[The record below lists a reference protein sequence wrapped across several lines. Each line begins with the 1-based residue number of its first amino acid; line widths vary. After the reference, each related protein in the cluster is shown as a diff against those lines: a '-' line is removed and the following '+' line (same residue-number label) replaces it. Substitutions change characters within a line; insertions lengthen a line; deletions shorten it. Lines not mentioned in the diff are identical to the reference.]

1 MAEMYNNKNIKK
13 IAAVLCW
20 IIVIAMVLS
29 TCSYFV
35 FAEEADGIELAGEN
49 RNPQGNWTPQ
59 VISET
64 AISLDGQIS
73 DDPAVTD
80 EDLEFLKNLM
90 QFIKEQYVEQ
100 VSTEELLNGAYQG
113 MLKSLDPYCV
123 YYVEREDRNAFSDY
137 ATGTFYGLG
146 ISLKKDDYGVKIADF
161 TGNSTGKRAGLEAG
175 DYIIEIDGADVREAE
190 LGAVVALLRGDHG
203 SYVKVKVDRNGTL
216 LEFDAVRGPIQK
228 QSTVAGML
236 DESVGYIGI
245 TGFYANTASEVRS
258 DWEALKTEHPEM
270 TGLVV
275 DVRNNLGGVV
285 DAAIGTAELFLNPGD
300 EIMHYIKRGEVMAT
314 YAAEKEKLID
324 VPVVVLINEN
334 SASAT
339 EIFAGALQDNE
350 AAALVGTT
358 TYGKGAAQV
367 IYNLKDDDSMKL
379 TVLHFVTPKQN
390 PINQVGI
397 EPDYK
402 VENYSQTAMQEKM
415 KTIGVLAPM
424 KEERKYGKGEMG
436 LNVFAAQQRLLILG
450 EEDLE
455 VNGVLD
461 EKTFEAVKQLQAE
474 SGLYV
479 YGVLD
484 FATMKA
490 LNDAIEQKLNGV
502 ELDDQLNQAMELLK

>member
-1 MAEMYNNKNIKK
+1 MYNNKNIRK
-13 IAAVLCW
+13 IAVVLCW

-35 FAEEADGIELAGEN
+35 FAEEVEAKGISQAEGRLAHKECED
-49 RNPQGNWTPQ
+49 PQ

-73 DDPAVTD
+73 DDAEVTD

-90 QFIKEQYVEQ
+90 QFIKDQYVEQ

-113 MLKSLDPYCV
+113 MLNSLDPYSV
-123 YYVEREDRNAFSDY
+123 YYVEREDGDAFSDY

-146 ISLKKDDYGVKIADF
+146 VSLEKDDYGVKIAAF
-161 TGNSTGKRAGLEAG
+161 TGNSTGKRAGLEIG
-175 DYIIEIDGADVREAE
+175 DYIIEIDGTDVRKAE
-190 LGAVVALLRGDHG
+190 LDAVVSLLRGDHG
-203 SYVKVKVDRNGTL
+203 SNVKVKVDRNGTV
-216 LEFDAVRGPIQK
+216 LEFEAVRGPLRE

-236 DESVGYIGI
+236 DESIGYIGI
-245 TGFYANTASEVRS
+245 TSFYIDTDSEVRA
-258 DWEALKTEHPEM
+258 DWEALKAEYPEM
-270 TGLVV
+270 KGLIV
-275 DVRNNLGGVV
+275 DVRDNPGGVV
-285 DAAIGTAELFLNPGD
+285 DAAIGTSELFLDPGD

-314 YAAEKEKLID
+314 YTAEEEKIID

-339 EIFAGALQDNE
+339 EIFVGALQDNG
-350 AAALVGTT
+350 AATLVGTT

-367 IYNLKDDDSMKL
+367 IYNLNNDDSMKL
-379 TVLHFVTPKQN
+379 TILHFVTPEQN
-390 PINQVGI
+390 PIDQVGI
-397 EPDYK
+397 EPDYE
-402 VENYSQTAMQEKM
+402 VENYSLAAMQEKIEA
-415 KTIGVLAPM
+415 IGILAPM
-424 KEERKYGKGEMG
+424 KEERKYTKGEMG

-450 EEDLE
+450 EADLE

-461 EKTFEAVKQLQAE
+461 EKTFEAVRRFQAE

-484 FATMKA
+484 FATMEA
-490 LNDAIEQKLNGV
+490 INDAMERKLNGA